1 MLNNNGQL
9 TFSEAL
15 ESAKSGMCI
24 ARTGWNGANQFVCRI
39 ETIVDTAP
47 EYQNDFKNHYAT
59 VLDTYREYFCFEGE
73 CIYLNDAGLEILNT
87 ILVDF
92 MMIE

>member
-1 MLNNNGQL
+1 MVQTSKDG
-9 TFSEAL
+9 
-15 ESAKSGMCI
+15 
-24 ARTGWNGANQFVCRI
+24 
-39 ETIVDTAP
+39 
-47 EYQNDFKNHYAT
+47 NDFKNHYAT

-73 CIYLNDAGLEILNT
+73 SIYLNDAGLEILNT

>member
-1 MLNNNGQL
+1 MVQTSKDG
-9 TFSEAL
+9 
-15 ESAKSGMCI
+15 
-24 ARTGWNGANQFVCRI
+24 
-39 ETIVDTAP
+39 
-47 EYQNDFKNHYAT
+47 
-59 VLDTYREYFCFEGE
+59 YFCFEGE